1 MKKSIILAFTTLIM
15 PIIFILS
22 SQCVSAEE
30 LDVTVTYKVQKG
42 DSLYK
47 IAKRSNNTIE
57 TLIKVNKLS
66 SDKLVVGQ
74 VIEVPVKS
82 KEVFTNL
89 TGMDYEQVVAVS
101 AEKTNLLSVDT
112 SKQQGKTSL
121 YQIRQGDTID
131 SLSKKLKV
139 NMKDII
145 DANPEIKDP
154 NLIFIGQKIRVPQ
167 N

>member
-1 MKKSIILAFTTLIM
+1 MKKWAIFALTTLIIS
-15 PIIFILS
+15 IISTFS

-47 IAKRSNNTIE
+47 IAKRSNNTLE
-57 TLIKVNKLS
+57 TLMKVNKLS

-74 VIEVPVKS
+74 VIEAPVKS

-89 TGMDYEQVVAVS
+89 TGMSYEQVVAGFVG
-101 AEKTNLLSVDT
+101 T
-112 SKQQGKTSL
+112 SKQQGKTPL
-121 YQIRQGDTID
+121 YQVRKGDTID
-131 SLSKKLKV
+131 LISKKLKV
-139 NMKDII
+139 NTKNIM